1 MVRCGKLVLLSFF
14 GVSAILGCEYEFKEE
29 SGGSSLVLLNDVP
42 RALRDPREPQQ
53 PEQKKPAPP
62 PEVRSVL
69 APGKDVSGQAA
80 LPPKVKRVNLTELVE
95 QGNLVVSSNLPGAGD
110 IKQAFDEDDSTLAKS
125 EGANPFVFTFKFTNP
140 VTLKA
145 VRVLST
151 YSDYG
156 WSLEAQGTPR
166 LVVDTIIDGEWSI
179 LAWPEGLKTDQV
191 KIEVLRKTRDNYV
204 HLNEIEM
211 YE

>member
-1 MVRCGKLVLLSFF
+1 
-14 GVSAILGCEYEFKEE
+14 
-29 SGGSSLVLLNDVP
+29 
-42 RALRDPREPQQ
+42 
-53 PEQKKPAPP
+53 
-62 PEVRSVL
+62 
-69 APGKDVSGQAA
+69 
-80 LPPKVKRVNLTELVE
+80 VNLTELVE